1 MHSESALVGL
11 RPPSRH
17 RAAMSLPSSRFRLGP
32 NLVLEQRMSAH
43 FWPASS
49 GTTLP
54 RNLFSWPCPRGIR
67 CCSCRS
73 SMKSS
78 AQECVSKSERNR
90 QKLIAQDSAFANQP
104 SHNATA
110 GREATADRR
119 QSTRLRQGYGVA
131 SRSPIEFKN
140 QELRAL
146 WLRVVP
152 SRRALAGKTF
162 PVRIDRPVE
171 AIPRDIRR

>member
-1 MHSESALVGL
+1 MHSESTLVGL
-11 RPPSRH
+11 RPPKRH

-32 NLVLEQRMSAH
+32 NLVLEQQMSAH

-49 GTTLP
+49 GTILP
-54 RNLFSWPCPRGIR
+54 RNLFSWQCPQGILLLL
-67 CCSCRS
+67 S
-73 SMKSS
+73 KQHEPS
-78 AQECVSKSERNR
+78 AQEYVSKSERNR
-90 QKLIAQDSAFANQP
+90 AKLIAQDSAFANQP

-131 SRSPIEFKN
+131 SRSRIEFKN

-171 AIPRDIRR
+171 AIPQDSRR